1 MTHLIAIVRPL
12 TTAAPLDPLMTLVHI
27 AYLTAISCLAFV
39 LAYRE
44 TRRRM
49 FD

>member
-12 TTAAPLDPLMTLVHI
+12 TTGAPLEPLMVVAHI
-27 AYLTAISCLAFV
+27 AYLTGISSLAFW

-44 TRRRM
+44 TRQRM